1 MRRVTILRVTI
12 LMLCFSLFLCSSF
25 LLYGCIEE
33 KDKYG
38 IESSNTENSN
48 TKNSS
53 SSNSSSNNN
62 NNLSDD
68 QPQPTHKANIELY
81 GSIREVIDDEG
92 DIELLGEL
100 KNTGD
105 IDATFCKITFTFKDD
120 EGNNIESDSSF
131 TYVQGTNKTITTL
144 DYENNAVLEP
154 TEPDNIGAFMLFTDI
169 PYKYGIH
176 YDYAIEW
183 REDETSSP
191 DANLIVD
198 GSISSSETGV
208 GFLELSGKI
217 KNTGNAIAIGGY
229 IIFILK
235 DSTGGVIGVA
245 PLNPIRGAT
254 IDLPDDG
261 STDTAVSPHG
271 TGTFTTCSI
280 MLYPSE
286 VSSYDYKIKW
296 LDYHETASSQR
307 MRETSSGFINNPDLI
322 DNIDQYDPKVLWKEG
337 DKETDRLKEELQKG
351 KKTVQGTDRF

>member
-1 MRRVTILRVTI
+1 MRRVTI

-33 KDKYG
+33 KDKKDKYG
-38 IESSNTENSN
+38 IESGNTETSN

-53 SSNSSSNNN
+53 SNN
-62 NNLSDD
+62 NNLTDDQPQPTDD
-68 QPQPTHKANIELY
+68 QPQPTHKANVELY
-81 GSIREVIDDEG
+81 GSIREVIDSDG

-105 IDATFCKITFTFKDD
+105 IDATFCKITLTFKDN
-120 EGNNIESDSSF
+120 EGNNIESDPSF
-131 TYVQGTNKTITTL
+131 TYVQGTNKTITAL

-154 TEPDNIGAFMLFTDI
+154 TEPNNIGAFMLFTDI

-198 GSISSSETGV
+198 GSISSSETGD
-208 GFLELSGKI
+208 GFLELSGKV
-217 KNTGNAIAIGGY
+217 KNTGTAIAKDGY

-235 DSTGGVIGVA
+235 DSTGGVIGIA
-245 PLNPIRGAT
+245 PLNPIKGTT
-254 IDLPDDG
+254 IDLPDGG

-296 LDYHETASSQR
+296 LDYHEPAGSQR

-337 DKETDRLKEELQKG
+337 DRETDRLKEKLQKG
-351 KKTVQGTDRF
+351 KKTVQR